1 MMPLTSGR
9 EFVGA
14 MVLGE
19 KLSELP
25 FSSED
30 HRLLA
35 PVAAAV
41 ALRIENLRLRDAHIA
56 AAPIDSD
63 ALRSEPAEEPAQ
75 VCVVCSFVA
84 SATALSCP
92 RCPGSL
98 TPIQLPLVLAGK
110 FRLERELGRGGM
122 GVVYL
127 AIDTALE
134 RRVAIKTL
142 PRVSVGESVR
152 LRREARAMAAFTHP
166 HLSLIFGIESW
177 RGSPALVMEYL
188 EGGTLADRLRRGL
201 LTPEETAELARDLT
215 GALALI
221 HDEGL
226 LHRDIKPSNIAF
238 TRAGRPKLLDFG
250 LAQMFVDRA
259 PALSSA
265 ARTPARAGIAP
276 SVSDLTTVDRLGVAG
291 TPGYMAPEA
300 RAGLSLDGSADLW
313 SLGVVLFECLTG
325 ERPFK
330 GQPAQADLGL
340 RIEER
345 APDCPKALRELVA
358 DLLALDKRKRPRSAR
373 AVLSRLGAGA
383 VQAA

>member
-1 MMPLTSGR
+1 M
-9 EFVGA
+9 
-14 MVLGE
+14 
-19 KLSELP
+19 
-25 FSSED
+25 
-30 HRLLA
+30 
-35 PVAAAV
+35 
-41 ALRIENLRLRDAHIA
+41 
-56 AAPIDSD
+56 
-63 ALRSEPAEEPAQ
+63 
-75 VCVVCSFVA
+75 
-84 SATALSCP
+84 
-92 RCPGSL
+92 
-98 TPIQLPLVLAGK
+98 AG
-110 FRLERELGRGGM
+110 
-122 GVVYL
+122 
-127 AIDTALE
+127 
-134 RRVAIKTL
+134 
-142 PRVSVGESVR
+142 
-152 LRREARAMAAFTHP
+152 FTHP

-188 EGGTLADRLRRGL
+188 EGGTLADRLRRGP
-201 LTPEETAELARDLT
+201 LTPEETAQLARDLT

-259 PALSSA
+259 PTFSA
-265 ARTPARAGIAP
+265 ARTPVREPTAA
-276 SVSDLTTVDRLGVAG
+276 SVADLTTVDRLGVAG

-313 SLGVVLFECLTG
+313 SFGVVLFECLTG

-330 GQPAQADLGL
+330 GRPAEADLGP

-373 AVLSRLGAGA
+373 AVLSRLGGGA